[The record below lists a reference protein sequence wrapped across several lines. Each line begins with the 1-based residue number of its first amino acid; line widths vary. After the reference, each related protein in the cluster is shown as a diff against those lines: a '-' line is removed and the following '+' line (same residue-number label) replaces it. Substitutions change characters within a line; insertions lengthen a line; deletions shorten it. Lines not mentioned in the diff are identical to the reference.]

1 MLDHRRAHVFFP
13 VDDFFMPAVN
23 HWPRLG
29 VPQVAAGPLDH
40 VTGCRVGVATLGTL
54 EAPGSR
60 LEFALKAALEA
71 LVN

>member
-1 MLDHRRAHVFFP
+1 
-13 VDDFFMPAVN
+13 MPAVN